1 MSILSTS
8 LSRIKES
15 PTIAIT
21 QKARLLKESGKE
33 VIALASGEPDFDTP
47 DNIKA
52 AAIKAIKEGQTKYTA
67 VDGTPEL
74 KKAIVN
80 KFKRENNLIFDV
92 DNITVG
98 TGGKQVIYNCILATI
113 NPGDEVIIP
122 APYWVSYPDIVL
134 LAGGTPKFVECDEQS
149 DFKISAEQLEK
160 LITNKTKWFIL
171 NSPANPTGMCY
182 SRSELTELVKVLKK
196 HKHVNILTDDIYE
209 HIIYHDVKSANDP
222 KFVNILEID
231 NSLKDRTIVIN
242 GVSKAYAMTGW
253 RIGYA
258 AGSKELIK
266 AMQKIQSQS
275 TTNPSSISQAAA
287 IKAIKEGQTKYTAV
301 DGTPELKK
309 AIVNKFKRENN
320 LSFDVEN
327 ITVGTGGKQ
336 VIYNCILATI
346 NPGDEVIIPAP
357 YWVSYPDIVLLAGG
371 TPKFVECD
379 EQSDFKISAEQLEK
393 LITNKTKWFIL
404 NSPANPTGMCYS
416 RSELTELVKVLKKHK
431 HVNILTDDIYEHIIY
446 QDVKS
451 ANDPKFV
458 NILEIDNALKDRTI
472 VINGVSKAYA
482 MTGWR
487 IGYAAGPK
495 ELIKG
500 IQKIQSQSTTNPSS
514 ISQAAAVEALNGDQS
529 FINTRALEFKKRRD
543 FVVHALNNINGLTC
557 VNPQGAFYVF
567 PNCKKTMNK
576 KTSSGKIIKN
586 DTDFAT
592 YLLEETGVAI
602 VQGSAFGLEG
612 YFRISYATS
621 MQILEKA
628 VIKIK
633 SFCESLK

>member
-33 VIALASGEPDFDTP
+33 IIALASGEPDFDTP
-47 DNIKA
+47 NNIKE

-74 KKAIVN
+74 KKAIAN
-80 KFKRENNLIFDV
+80 KFKRENNLSFDV

-113 NPGDEVIIP
+113 NSGDEVIIP
-122 APYWVSYPDIVL
+122 APYWVSYPDMVL
-134 LAGGTPKFVECDEQS
+134 LAGGIPKFVECDEQS
-149 DFKISAEQLEK
+149 DFKISADQLDK

-171 NSPANPTGMCY
+171 NSPGNPTGMCY

-196 HKHVNILTDDIYE
+196 HKHVNIL
-209 HIIYHDVKSANDP
+209 
-222 KFVNILEID
+222 EID
-231 NSLKDRTIVIN
+231 DSLKDKTLVVN

-258 AGSKELIK
+258 G
-266 AMQKIQSQS
+266 
-275 TTNPSSISQAAA
+275 
-287 IKAIKEGQTKYTAV
+287 
-301 DGTPELKK
+301 
-309 AIVNKFKRENN
+309 
-320 LSFDVEN
+320 
-327 ITVGTGGKQ
+327 
-336 VIYNCILATI
+336 
-346 NPGDEVIIPAP
+346 
-357 YWVSYPDIVLLAGG
+357 
-371 TPKFVECD
+371 
-379 EQSDFKISAEQLEK
+379 
-393 LITNKTKWFIL
+393 
-404 NSPANPTGMCYS
+404 
-416 RSELTELVKVLKKHK
+416 
-431 HVNILTDDIYEHIIY
+431 
-446 QDVKS
+446 
-451 ANDPKFV
+451 
-458 NILEIDNALKDRTI
+458 
-472 VINGVSKAYA
+472 
-482 MTGWR
+482 
-487 IGYAAGPK
+487 GPK
-495 ELIKG
+495 ELIKA

-514 ISQAAAVEALNGDQS
+514 VSQAAAVEALNGDQS
-529 FINTRALEFKKRRD
+529 FITPRALEFKKRRD
-543 FVVHALNNINGLTC
+543 FVVNALNNIKGLTC

-567 PNCKKTMNK
+567 PNCKKLMNK
-576 KTSSGKIIKN
+576 KTTSGRIIKN

-592 YLLEETGVAI
+592 FLLEETGVAI

-628 VIKIK
+628 VIKIR